1 MTEGLTLQ
9 GLLAKETDLK
19 ISSGDPLAELLV
31 DAGVV
36 TREQLET
43 VAAARATNGMERLD
57 EAIARLGLARE
68 ADIYQAIARRLG
80 LEYLPEI
87 NRDINSTVLA
97 LVPSEFAMRHQ
108 VLPLRQED
116 HTLVVAMANPFDV
129 TVLDD
134 LRLLTSRDVRAL
146 VASPRQISEAIE
158 QCYMEKMFR
167 DIDDMQTEVVAEED
181 LEIADLQKMAREAL
195 VIKLVNLII
204 HQAIQERSSDIH
216 VEPHERE
223 LRVRYRVDGVL
234 HDASSPPRH
243 LHPAIISRIKILG
256 DMDIA
261 ERRLPQDGR
270 ARIKMAGRNIDLRI
284 STIPTLHGESAV
296 IRLLDRSAGAMP
308 LPELGMRQDTFL
320 QFQQLISSPH
330 GIILATGP
338 TGSGKST
345 TLHAALHVV
354 YSPERKVITIE
365 DPVEYELPGANQI
378 NVRPD
383 IGLTFASG
391 LRHIVRQDP
400 DIIMVGEIR
409 DRETADI
416 AIHAALTGHLVFS
429 TVHTNDASGAVTRL
443 LDMGIE
449 PYLVASSLIGVLAQ
463 RLVRI
468 LCPSCRFPFSPTHE
482 YLEEIGV
489 GPEEAKGLNLYQVG
503 QCSLCRNG
511 YLGRTGV
518 FELLLVDEEVRRQV
532 INKTASSEIK
542 QRAVEKGMRTLLS
555 DGRLKVMEGRTT
567 MEEVVR
573 VCQRDEV

>member
-1 MTEGLTLQ
+1 MIESPQ
-9 GLLAKETDLK
+9 
-19 ISSGDPLAELLV
+19 DPLAEVLLQ
-31 DAGVV
+31 AGVIS
-36 TREQLET
+36 REQLAT
-43 VAAARATNGMERLD
+43 ALAARNSSLERLD
-57 EAIARLGLARE
+57 ETLTRLGLARE
-68 ADIYQAIARRLG
+68 EEIYSALARHLG
-80 LEYLPEI
+80 LEYVSEVDRAIAPRL
-87 NRDINSTVLA
+87 LA
-97 LVPSEFAMRHQ
+97 QVPGEFAMRHQ
-108 VLPLRQED
+108 VLPLREED

-134 LRLLTSRDVRAL
+134 LRLLTSRDVRA
-146 VASPRQISEAIE
+146 VVVTPRRLSEAIE

-167 DIDDMQTEVVAEED
+167 DIDDMRAEEVAEED

-195 VIKLVNLII
+195 VIKLVNLIM
-204 HQAIQERSSDIH
+204 HQAVQERASDIH
-216 VEPHERE
+216 IEPHERE

-234 HDASSPPRH
+234 HQASSPPRH
-243 LHPAIISRIKILG
+243 LHPAIISRIKIMA

-261 ERRLPQDGR
+261 ERRRPQDGR
-270 ARIKMAGRNIDLRI
+270 ALIKLGDRMIDLRI

-296 IRLLDRSAGAMP
+296 IRLLDRSAGLMA
-308 LPELGMRQDTFL
+308 LTDLGMREDTFA
-320 QFQQLISSPH
+320 QFRRLISRPH

-345 TLHAALHVV
+345 TLHAGLHQI
-354 YSPERKVITIE
+354 YSPEKKIITIE

-378 NVRPD
+378 NVRPE
-383 IGLTFASG
+383 IGLTFATG

-429 TVHTNDASGAVTRL
+429 TVHTNDAAGAITRL

-463 RLVRI
+463 RLVRL
-468 LCPSCRFPFSPTHE
+468 LCPRCKTPFQPTAE
-482 YLEEIGV
+482 DLREVQAASEQAG
-489 GPEEAKGLNLYQVG
+489 GLTLYRAG
-503 QCSLCRNG
+503 ECDLCLKG

-518 FELLLVDEEVRRQV
+518 FELLLVDEEVQRQV
-532 INKTASSEIK
+532 LEKASSSEIK
-542 QRAVEKGMRTLLS
+542 QQAVEKGMQTLLA
-555 DGRLKVMEGRTT
+555 DGRAKVLEGRTT
-567 MEEVVR
+567 IEELVR

>member
-1 MTEGLTLQ
+1 MMPL
-9 GLLAKETDLK
+9 
-19 ISSGDPLAELLV
+19 GDPLSEVLV
-31 DAGVV
+31 DAGVI
-36 TREQLET
+36 TREQLEAA
-43 VAAARATNGMERLD
+43 VAARSNGVERLD
-57 EAIARLGLARE
+57 ETIARLGLARE
-68 ADIYQAIARRLG
+68 ADIYRAVAHRLG
-80 LEYLPEI
+80 LEYIPELDREI
-87 NRDINSTVLA
+87 DQA
-97 LVPSEFAMRHQ
+97 LLTQVPSEFAMRYQ
-108 VLPLRQED
+108 VLPLRAED

-134 LRLLTSRDVRAL
+134 LRLLTSRDVRAV

-167 DIDDMQTEVVAEED
+167 DIDDMQTEEVAEED

-204 HQAIQERSSDIH
+204 HQAIQERASDIH
-216 VEPHERE
+216 VEPHEKE

-243 LHPAIISRIKILG
+243 LHAAIISRIKILAE
-256 DMDIA
+256 MDIA

-270 ARIKMAGRNIDLRI
+270 VRLKIGGRNIDLRV
-284 STIPTLHGESAV
+284 STIPTLHGESVV
-296 IRLLDRSAGAMP
+296 IRLLDRAAGMIP
-308 LPELGMRQDTFL
+308 LTDLGMRQDTFDA
-320 QFQQLISSPH
+320 FCRLISRPH

-354 YSPERKVITIE
+354 YSPEKKVITIE
-365 DPVEYELPGANQI
+365 EPVEYELAGANQI
-378 NVRPD
+378 NVRPE

-429 TVHTNDASGAVTRL
+429 TVHTNDAPGAVTRL

-449 PYLVASSLIGVLAQ
+449 AYLVASSLIGVIAQ
-463 RLVRI
+463 RLVRT
-468 LCPSCRFPFSPTHE
+468 LCPGCKTPFTPSPE
-482 YLEEIGV
+482 DLREIGLTSEQAGAV
-489 GPEEAKGLNLYQVG
+489 TLYRAG
-503 QCSLCRNG
+503 QCDLCLGG
-511 YLGRTGV
+511 YLGRTGA
-518 FELLLVDEEVRRQV
+518 FELLPVDDEVRRQV
-532 INKTASSEIK
+532 IDKTPSGVVK
-542 QRAVEKGMRTLLS
+542 QRAVDKGMRTLLA
-555 DGRLKVMEGRTT
+555 DGRQKVLEGRTT
-567 MEEVVR
+567 IEELVR

>member
-1 MTEGLTLQ
+1 MMPL
-9 GLLAKETDLK
+9 
-19 ISSGDPLAELLV
+19 GDPLSEVLV
-31 DAGVV
+31 DAGVI

-43 VAAARATNGMERLD
+43 AVAARSNGVERLD
-57 EAIARLGLARE
+57 ETIARLGLARE
-68 ADIYQAIARRLG
+68 ADIYRAVAHRLG
-80 LEYLPEI
+80 LEYIPELDREI
-87 NRDINSTVLA
+87 DQA
-97 LVPSEFAMRHQ
+97 LLTQVPSEFAMRYQ
-108 VLPLRQED
+108 VLPLRAED

-134 LRLLTSRDVRAL
+134 LRLLTSRDVRAV

-167 DIDDMQTEVVAEED
+167 DIDDMQTEEVAEED

-204 HQAIQERSSDIH
+204 HQAIQERASDIH
-216 VEPHERE
+216 VEPHEKE

-243 LHPAIISRIKILG
+243 LHAAIISRIKILAE
-256 DMDIA
+256 MDIA

-270 ARIKMAGRNIDLRI
+270 VRLKIGGRNIDLRV
-284 STIPTLHGESAV
+284 STIPTLHGESVV
-296 IRLLDRSAGAMP
+296 IRLLDRAAGMIP
-308 LPELGMRQDTFL
+308 LTDLGMRQDTFDA
-320 QFQQLISSPH
+320 FCRLISRPH

-354 YSPERKVITIE
+354 YSPEKKVITIE
-365 DPVEYELPGANQI
+365 EPVEYELAGANQI
-378 NVRPD
+378 NVRPE

-429 TVHTNDASGAVTRL
+429 TVHTNDAPGAVTRL

-449 PYLVASSLIGVLAQ
+449 AYLVASSLIGVIAQ
-463 RLVRI
+463 RLVRT
-468 LCPSCRFPFSPTHE
+468 LCPGCKTPFTPSPE
-482 YLEEIGV
+482 DLREIGLTSEQAGAV
-489 GPEEAKGLNLYQVG
+489 TLYRAG
-503 QCSLCRNG
+503 QCDLCLGG
-511 YLGRTGV
+511 YLGRTGA
-518 FELLLVDEEVRRQV
+518 FELLPVDDEVRRQV
-532 INKTASSEIK
+532 IDKTPSGVVK
-542 QRAVEKGMRTLLS
+542 QRAVDKGMRTLLA
-555 DGRLKVMEGRTT
+555 DGRQKVLEGRTT
-567 MEEVVR
+567 IEELVR

>member
-1 MTEGLTLQ
+1 ML
-9 GLLAKETDLK
+9 
-19 ISSGDPLAELLV
+19 SSGDPLAQLPASQEPLAELLV
-31 DAGVV
+31 EAGVI
-36 TREQLET
+36 TREQLRT
-43 VAAARATNGMERLD
+43 AVAARTNGLERLD
-57 EAIARLGLARE
+57 EIITRLGLAGE
-68 ADIYQAIARRLG
+68 TEIYTAVSRRLG
-80 LEYLPEI
+80 LEYVPEI
-87 NRDINSTVLA
+87 DREIDASL
-97 LVPSEFAMRHQ
+97 LSQVPSDFAMRHR

-134 LRLLTSRDVRAL
+134 LRLLTSRDIRAV
-146 VASPRQISEAIE
+146 VASPRQVSEAIE

-167 DIDDMQTEVVAEED
+167 DIDDMQTEEVPEED

-195 VIKLVNLII
+195 VIKLVNLIM
-204 HQAIQERSSDIH
+204 HQAIQERASDIH
-216 VEPHERE
+216 VEPHEGE

-243 LHPAIISRIKILG
+243 LHPAIISRIKIMAE
-256 DMDIA
+256 MDIA

-270 ARIKMAGRNIDLRI
+270 VRIKLSGRNIDLRV
-284 STIPTLHGESAV
+284 STIPTLHGESVV
-296 IRLLDRSAGAMP
+296 IRLLDRSAGLM
-308 LPELGMRQDTFL
+308 LLTDLGMREDSFA
-320 QFQQLISSPH
+320 QFRKLISRPH

-345 TLHAALHVV
+345 TLHAALHEV
-354 YSPERKVITIE
+354 YSPEKKVITIE
-365 DPVEYELPGANQI
+365 EPVEYELAGANQI
-378 NVRPD
+378 NVRPE

-429 TVHTNDASGAVTRL
+429 TVHTNDAPGAITRL

-449 PYLVASSLIGVLAQ
+449 PYLVASSLMGVLAQ
-463 RLVRI
+463 RLVRT
-468 LCPSCRFPFSPTHE
+468 LCPRCKTAFVPEVEDLRE
-482 YLEEIGV
+482 MDLGADEV
-489 GPEEAKGLNLYQVG
+489 GSLSLYKAG
-503 QCSLCRNG
+503 ECDLCRRG

-532 INKTASSEIK
+532 IEKAPSSEVK
-542 QRAVEKGMRTLLS
+542 QRAVEKGMRTLLA
-555 DGRLKVMEGRTT
+555 DGRQKVLEGRTT
-567 MEEVVR
+567 IEELVR

>member
-1 MTEGLTLQ
+1 M
-9 GLLAKETDLK
+9 
-19 ISSGDPLAELLV
+19 ISFGDPLAEVLV
-31 DAGVV
+31 EAGVI
-36 TREQLET
+36 TRDQLEK
-43 VAAARATNGMERLD
+43 ALAARAGNGVERLD
-57 EAIARLGLARE
+57 ETIARLGLARE
-68 ADIYQAIARRLG
+68 VDIYGAVARKLG
-80 LEYLPEI
+80 LEYLPEVD
-87 NRDINSTVLA
+87 RDIDSAILA

-116 HTLVVAMANPFDV
+116 HTLTVAMANPFDV

-158 QCYMEKMFR
+158 QCYMEKMFK
-167 DIDDMQTEVVAEED
+167 DIDDMQTEDVAEED

-216 VEPHERE
+216 IEPHERE
-223 LRVRYRVDGVL
+223 LKVRYRVDGVL

-261 ERRLPQDGR
+261 ERRLPLDGR
-270 ARIKMAGRNIDLRI
+270 ARLKMAGRNIDLRI

-296 IRLLDRSAGAMP
+296 IRLLDRTAGMIP
-308 LPELGMRQDTFL
+308 LTDLGMPQDTFV
-320 QFQQLISSPH
+320 QFRELISRPH
-330 GIILATGP
+330 GIVLATGP

-345 TLHAALHVV
+345 TLHASLHVV
-354 YSPERKVITIE
+354 YSPEKKVITIE
-365 DPVEYELPGANQI
+365 DPVEYELHGANQI
-378 NVRPD
+378 NVRPE

-400 DIIMVGEIR
+400 DTIMVGEIR

-429 TVHTNDASGAVTRL
+429 TVHTNDASGAATRL

-449 PYLVASSLIGVLAQ
+449 PFLVASSLIGVLAQ
-463 RLVRI
+463 RLVRT
-468 LCPSCRFPFSPTHE
+468 LCPNCKVPYKPTPE
-482 YLEEIGV
+482 QMRQIGLY
-489 GPEEAKGLNLYQVG
+489 PEESGTTTLYRAG
-503 QCSLCRNG
+503 RCDLCRDG
-511 YLGRTGV
+511 YLGRKGV
-518 FELLLVDEEVRRQV
+518 FELLAVDEDVRRQ
-532 INKTASSEIK
+532 IIGKAASSEIK
-542 QRAVEKGMRTLLS
+542 QRAVEKGMRTLLA
-555 DGRLKVMEGRTT
+555 DGRMKVLEGITT
-567 MEEVVR
+567 AEEVIR
-573 VCQRDEV
+573 ICQRDDV

>member
-1 MTEGLTLQ
+1 MMPL
-9 GLLAKETDLK
+9 
-19 ISSGDPLAELLV
+19 GDPLSEVLV
-31 DAGVV
+31 DAGVI
-36 TREQLET
+36 TREQLEAA
-43 VAAARATNGMERLD
+43 VAARSNGVERLD
-57 EAIARLGLARE
+57 ETIARLGLARE
-68 ADIYQAIARRLG
+68 ADIYRAVAHRLG
-80 LEYLPEI
+80 LEYIPELDREI
-87 NRDINSTVLA
+87 DQA
-97 LVPSEFAMRHQ
+97 LLTQVPSEFAMRYQ
-108 VLPLRQED
+108 VLPLRAED

-134 LRLLTSRDVRAL
+134 LRLLTSRDVRAV

-167 DIDDMQTEVVAEED
+167 DIDDMQTEEVAEED

-204 HQAIQERSSDIH
+204 HQAIQERASDIH
-216 VEPHERE
+216 VEPHEKE

-243 LHPAIISRIKILG
+243 LHAAIISRIKILAE
-256 DMDIA
+256 MDIA

-270 ARIKMAGRNIDLRI
+270 VRLKIGGRNIDLRV
-284 STIPTLHGESAV
+284 STIPTLHGESVV
-296 IRLLDRSAGAMP
+296 IRLLDRAAGMIP
-308 LPELGMRQDTFL
+308 LTDLGMRQDTFDA
-320 QFQQLISSPH
+320 FCRLISRPH

-354 YSPERKVITIE
+354 YSPEKKVITIE
-365 DPVEYELPGANQI
+365 EPVEYELAGANQI
-378 NVRPD
+378 NVRPE

-409 DRETADI
+409 DRETADL

-429 TVHTNDASGAVTRL
+429 TVHTNDAPGAVTRL

-449 PYLVASSLIGVLAQ
+449 AYLVASSLIGVIAQ
-463 RLVRI
+463 RLVRT
-468 LCPSCRFPFSPTHE
+468 LCPGCKTPFTPSPE
-482 YLEEIGV
+482 DLREIGLTSEQAGAV
-489 GPEEAKGLNLYQVG
+489 TLYRAG
-503 QCSLCRNG
+503 QCDLCLGG
-511 YLGRTGV
+511 YLGRTGA
-518 FELLLVDEEVRRQV
+518 FELLPVDDEVRRQV
-532 INKTASSEIK
+532 IDKTPSGVVK
-542 QRAVEKGMRTLLS
+542 QRAVDKGMRTLLA
-555 DGRLKVMEGRTT
+555 DGRQKVLEGRTT
-567 MEEVVR
+567 IEELVR